1 MNTAFQRI
9 MADAAR
15 LTRSGDLQRATQAI
29 QAALGQAAIVEPP
42 PHPVAPALRLPA
54 PPQPNA
60 RPEGQFIAGVHHEG
74 GAQRAYKLYVPPGL
88 DGRPAP
94 LVVMLH
100 GCKQDPDDFAAGT
113 AMNEA
118 ARERGFLV
126 LYPAQSQQANAS
138 RCWNW
143 FKHSHQQR
151 DRGEPR
157 LIAGMTRDVM
167 KRHDVDPRRVYV
179 AGLSAGGAMA
189 AIVGAAYPDLYAAVG
204 VHSGLAAGAASDLQ
218 GALQAMKSGAAA
230 AGPARRSPPTI
241 VFHGDRDTIVHPV
254 NGEHAA
260 AAGARQADAVVES
273 AVSAGG
279 RRYSTT
285 TYREPAGR
293 VVAEHWVIHGA
304 GHAWAGGSARG
315 SYTDPKGPDA
325 TAEMLRFFFA
335 NPLQPD

>member
-1 MNTAFQRI
+1 MNPAFQRL

-15 LTRSGDLQRATQAI
+15 LTRSGDLQRATAAI
-29 QAALGQAAIVEPP
+29 QAALGQPLFDEPP
-42 PHPVAPALRLPA
+42 
-54 PPQPNA
+54 A
-60 RPEGQFIAGVHHEG
+60 RPAVHARPLQAPLRAKNDPAGQFIAGVHHEA
-74 GAQRAYKLYVPPGL
+74 GAQRGYKLYVPPGR

-126 LYPAQSQQANAS
+126 LYPAQSQQANPS

-143 FKHSHQQR
+143 FKHNHQER

-189 AIVGAAYPDLYAAVG
+189 AIVGAAYPDLYGAVG
-204 VHSGLAAGAASDLQ
+204 VPSGLAAGAATDLK
-218 GALQAMKSGAAA
+218 GALQAMKTGAAA
-230 AGPARRSPPTI
+230 ARACKSPPTI
-241 VFHGDRDTIVHPV
+241 VFHGDGDTIVHPV
-254 NGEHAA
+254 NGEQVVAA
-260 AAGARQADAVVES
+260 RAGQADALIES

-279 RRYSTT
+279 RRYSTH
-285 TYREPAGR
+285 TYREPGGR

-315 SYTDPKGPDA
+315 TYTDPKGPDA

-335 NPLQPD
+335 NPLHPA